1 MNYRAILCGALTV
14 AATSLT
20 AVPSSA
26 MPISPASILTAA
38 EDSDLIVQVRGPEK
52 KGGKTASR
60 SAGASRSASSNA
72 KGNRN
77 AKVDANDKVNRNA
90 NANGNANV
98 NRNANA
104 NGNANVNRNA
114 NVNGN
119 ANVNRNTN
127 VNANRNANVNAVAVV
142 RPWTPRPYYG
152 TVVAGV
158 TLGTVIY
165 TTTVPAA
172 PSPEVC
178 WVWSNSAHTQ
188 GYWDYCVSL

>member
-1 MNYRAILCGALTV
+1 MNYRALLCGALTV

-77 AKVDANDKVNRNA
+77 AKVDANDK
-90 NANGNANV
+90 V